1 MSEER
6 SNVAVSPVEQLK
18 KQLPNIARQVGVIS
32 VCSSFLGPLV
42 YSFTV
47 RKLAWRTSLL
57 WARFFRYDIPHAA
70 ELSILPPYHISL
82 IVRSAISGFLL
93 LFLWRVSNLAF
104 TVYVAQEPLKR
115 GQPISQDSRDPNG
128 VLINGLY
135 SRKSLVKTFAF
146 WELALISRRFP
157 DRRKLIFRDIDR
169 AGGPTWSQ
177 ISSACLQRIEGINV
191 RIAAYGQP
199 SAQQQAQSRPQEV
212 QSLPRIGTPLK
223 EGQVLMDPP
232 PPSSRREMV
241 ESKVGSFAKSIGTNN
256 PPPPSYG
263 GNPISPKTQQYLEAA
278 RNKLLSREQQQA
290 ITPAHVQ
297 SQFNVYLT
305 RFLQSWLGH
314 PFRQTFARRVQ
325 SIVFGQPFSELA
337 SILDAV
343 ESLTNL
349 ATASIIE
356 DDYGMVA
363 KDIPKILRTFIL
375 TYQQLERF
383 TATLPVHW
391 TDVQFSEEMRRTED
405 VLVVLSKLR
414 CGLGELVRTF
424 GGFEAEVGIEKRDL
438 RVARGIVGIEGDR

>member
-1 MSEER
+1 MSDER
-6 SNVAVSPVEQLK
+6 TSVAVSPVEQLK
-18 KQLPNIARQVGVIS
+18 KQLPNITRQVGVIS
-32 VCSSFLGPLV
+32 VCSSFLGPFI

-128 VLINGLY
+128 VLINGLC
-135 SRKSLVKTFAF
+135 SKKNLVKTFAF

-157 DRRKLIFRDIDR
+157 DRRKVIFKDIDR
-169 AGGPTWSQ
+169 AGGPAWSQ
-177 ISSACLQRIEGINV
+177 ISSACLQRIEGVNV
-191 RIAAYGQP
+191 RITAYGQP

-212 QSLPRIGTPLK
+212 QSLPRIGAPLK

-241 ESKVGSFAKSIGTNN
+241 ESRVGSFAKSIGNN
-256 PPPPSYG
+256 PPPPSSGYG

-278 RNKLLSREQQQA
+278 RNKLLTREQQQA

-297 SQFNVYLT
+297 SQFNVYMT
-305 RFLQSWLGH
+305 RFLESWFGH

-337 SILDAV
+337 STVDAV
-343 ESLTNL
+343 ESLKNL
-349 ATASIIE
+349 ATASIKE

-363 KDIPKILRTFIL
+363 KDIPRIMRTFIL
-375 TYQQLERF
+375 AYQSLERF
-383 TATLPVHW
+383 TATLLPVHW
-391 TDVQFSEEMRRTED
+391 TDVQFSEEKRQPED
-405 VLVVLSKLR
+405 VLVLLSALR
-414 CGLGELVRTF
+414 CGLGDLVRTF
-424 GGFEAEVGIEKRDL
+424 GGFEAEVGIEKRDM
-438 RVARGIVGIEGDR
+438 RVAKGIAGI